1 MHRCPR
7 IACLWIW
14 LCICGSEAG
23 AHHFPPGLEG
33 ALLTLAADGYT
44 VEVLI
49 LPEVGEVDRV
59 TGMLIS
65 IREAETDRY
74 YFGPTSLELSPA
86 AGVEG
91 AAEALQA
98 TQRADLMGDR
108 EVRHIFRQAGSYVMT
123 IGFQPGDKVLAVAVP
138 IEVRGTGG
146 PSVLLLG
153 VVVAVFVGAIFAV
166 GLLKK
171 VSGDG

>member
-1 MHRCPR
+1 V
-7 IACLWIW
+7 
-14 LCICGSEAG
+14 G

-49 LPEVGEVDRV
+49 LPEVAEVDRV

-65 IREAETDRY
+65 IREAESDQY
-74 YFGPTSLELSPA
+74 YVGPTSLVLSPA
-86 AGVEG
+86 TGSEG
-91 AAEALQA
+91 AVPAAGYDGSSPADGSAGSAVVLEA

-123 IGFQPGDKVLAVAVP
+123 ISFQPGDEVLAVEVP

-146 PSVLLLG
+146 PSVLWLG